1 MEKVAE
7 KRPKRSEV
15 PQELT
20 WNLTDLFSSYEA
32 WEDALVKIEE
42 DLVSIGSFK
51 GRLHEGADV
60 LLDCLMLQ
68 EKLLERLV
76 RAAAY
81 THLRK
86 SEDLTNPVNQADAS
100 RMAALQAKLNAGLS
114 FIQSEILEFPENQV
128 ETYIKN
134 EKGLEPFSKMLSEI
148 MERKPYKLAPETEE
162 ALAVLGEVHDAPYK
176 IFGMAKLADM
186 QFSPIQ
192 DRNGNELANSF
203 ALYEGKYMF
212 SPDTHIRR
220 TAFDSFTNTL
230 QTYKNTIAA
239 VYETEVKKQ
248 VGMSRLR
255 GYQSATDMLLQ
266 PQSVTLEMYHNQL
279 DVIKN
284 ELAPHMRKYAAL
296 KKRVLDLDD
305 MRFCDLQ
312 APLDHD
318 FSPKTTYEQAGRMIL
333 DALQVMGPEYAEVME
348 TALTERWVDLAD
360 NIGKS
365 TGAFCSSP
373 YGVHPFI
380 LMTWTDTMRD
390 AFTLAHELGHAG
402 HFYLA
407 NRKQR
412 IMNVRPSL
420 YFIEAPSTM
429 NEMLLAQHLFSK
441 TNDPKMKRWVINQL
455 MGTYYHNFVTH
466 LLEGEYQRRVYELAE
481 QGCALTASV
490 LSEQTTAV
498 LSEFWGSGVKL
509 DEGAGLTWMR
519 QPHYYMGLYP
529 YTYSAGLTAST
540 IVSQQIKEEGR
551 PAVERWL
558 DVLKTGGTM
567 KPLDLLK
574 HAGVD
579 MSTDQPIR
587 QAVAYVGTLVDELE
601 KLYDPKEDRPD

>member
-20 WNLTDLFSSYEA
+20 WNLTDLFYSYEA

-42 DLVSIGSFK
+42 DLISIGSFK

-60 LLDCLMLQ
+60 LLDCLILQ

-100 RMAALQAKLNAGLS
+100 RMAALRAKLNAGLS

-128 ETYIKN
+128 ETYIKS
-134 EKGLEPFSKMLSEI
+134 EKGLEPFSKMLMEI
-148 MERKPYKLAPETEE
+148 IERKPYKLAPETEK

-186 QFSPIQ
+186 QFSSIQ

-239 VYETEVKKQ
+239 IYETEVKKQ
-248 VGMSRLR
+248 VSMSRLR
-255 GYQSATDMLLQ
+255 GYESVTHMLLQ

-296 KKRVLDLDD
+296 KKRVLDLDE

-318 FSPKTTYEQAGRMIL
+318 FSPKTTFEQAGRMIL
-333 DALQVMGPEYAEVME
+333 DALQVMGTEYAEVME
-348 TALTERWVDLAD
+348 TALTERWIDLAD

-390 AFTLAHELGHAG
+390 AFTLVHELGHAG
-402 HFYLA
+402 HFYFA

-551 PAVERWL
+551 PAVDRWL
-558 DVLKTGGTM
+558 NVLKAGGTM

-579 MSTDQPIR
+579 MSTDQPVR

-601 KLYDPKEDRPD
+601 KLYDTKEDRPD

>member
-51 GRLHEGADV
+51 GRLPEGADV

-558 DVLKTGGTM
+558 NVLKTGGTM

-601 KLYDPKEDRPD
+601 KLYDTKEDRPD

>member
-7 KRPKRSEV
+7 KRPKRCEV
-15 PQELT
+15 PEELT
-20 WNLTDLFSSYEA
+20 WNLADLFSSYEA

-42 DLVSIGSFK
+42 DLASIGSFK
-51 GRLHEGADV
+51 GRLHEGAGV
-60 LLDCLMLQ
+60 LLDCLSLR
-68 EKLLERLV
+68 EILLKRLV

-100 RMAALQAKLNAGLS
+100 RMAALQAKINAGLS

-134 EKGLEPFSKMLSEI
+134 EKGLEPFSKMLTEI
-148 MERKPYKLAPETEE
+148 MELKPYKLAPETEE
-162 ALAVLGEVHDAPYK
+162 ALAVLGEIHDAPYK

-192 DRNGNELANSF
+192 DRNGNTLANSF

-239 VYETEVKKQ
+239 IYETEVKKQ
-248 VGMSRLR
+248 VSMSRLR
-255 GYQSATDMLLQ
+255 GYESVTHMLLQ
-266 PQSVTLEMYHNQL
+266 PQSVTLEMYRNQL

-296 KKRVLDLDD
+296 KKRVLDLDE

-333 DALQVMGPEYAEVME
+333 DALQVMGPEYTEVME

-373 YGVHPFI
+373 YGAHPFI

-402 HFYLA
+402 HFYFA
-407 NRKQR
+407 NREQR

-481 QGCALTASV
+481 QGHALTASV
-490 LSEQTTAV
+490 LSEQTSAV
-498 LSEFWGSGVKL
+498 LSEFWGSGVKV
-509 DEGAGLTWMR
+509 DEGASLTWMR

-551 PAVERWL
+551 PAVDRWL
-558 DVLKTGGTM
+558 NVLKAGGTM

-587 QAVAYVGTLVDELE
+587 RAVTYVGTLVDELE
-601 KLYDPKEDRPD
+601 KLYDKKEDRPD

>member
-7 KRPKRSEV
+7 KRPKRCEV
-15 PQELT
+15 PEELT

-42 DLVSIGSFK
+42 DLASIGSFK
-51 GRLHEGADV
+51 GRLHEGAGV
-60 LLDCLMLQ
+60 LLDCLSLR
-68 EKLLERLV
+68 EILLKRLV

-100 RMAALQAKLNAGLS
+100 RMAALQAKINAGLS

-134 EKGLEPFSKMLSEI
+134 EKGLEPFSKMLTEI
-148 MERKPYKLAPETEE
+148 MELKPYKLAPETEE
-162 ALAVLGEVHDAPYK
+162 ALAVLGEIHDAPYK

-186 QFSPIQ
+186 QFS
-192 DRNGNELANSF
+192 RFRTETAMTLANSF

-239 VYETEVKKQ
+239 IYETEVKKQ
-248 VGMSRLR
+248 VSMSRLR
-255 GYQSATDMLLQ
+255 GYESVTHMLLQ
-266 PQSVTLEMYHNQL
+266 PQSVTLEMYRNQL

-296 KKRVLDLDD
+296 KKRVLDLDE

-333 DALQVMGPEYAEVME
+333 DALQVMGPEYTEVME

-373 YGVHPFI
+373 YGAHPFI

-402 HFYLA
+402 HFYFA
-407 NRKQR
+407 NREQR

-481 QGCALTASV
+481 QGHALTASV
-490 LSEQTTAV
+490 LSEQTSAV
-498 LSEFWGSGVKL
+498 LSEFWGSGVKV
-509 DEGAGLTWMR
+509 DEGASLTWMR

-551 PAVERWL
+551 PAVDRWL
-558 DVLKTGGTM
+558 NVLKAGGTM

-587 QAVAYVGTLVDELE
+587 RAVTYVGTLVDELE
-601 KLYDPKEDRPD
+601 KLYDKKEDRPD

>member
-455 MGTYYHNFVTH
+455 IGTYYHNFVTH

-551 PAVERWL
+551 SAVERWL
-558 DVLKTGGTM
+558 NVLKTGGTM

-601 KLYDPKEDRPD
+601 KLYDPKEGRPD

>member
-7 KRPKRSEV
+7 KRPKRCEV
-15 PQELT
+15 PEELT

-42 DLVSIGSFK
+42 DLASIGSFK
-51 GRLHEGADV
+51 GRLHEGAGV
-60 LLDCLMLQ
+60 LLDCLSLR
-68 EKLLERLV
+68 EILLKRLV

-100 RMAALQAKLNAGLS
+100 RMAALQAKINAGLS

-134 EKGLEPFSKMLSEI
+134 EKGLEPFSKMLTEI
-148 MERKPYKLAPETEE
+148 MELKPYKLAPETEE
-162 ALAVLGEVHDAPYK
+162 ALAVLGEIHDAPYK

-192 DRNGNELANSF
+192 DRNGNTLANSF

-333 DALQVMGPEYAEVME
+333 DALQVMGPEYTEVME

-373 YGVHPFI
+373 YGAHPFI

-402 HFYLA
+402 HFYFA
-407 NRKQR
+407 NREQR

-481 QGCALTASV
+481 QGHALTASV
-490 LSEQTTAV
+490 LSEQTSAV
-498 LSEFWGSGVKL
+498 LSEFWGSGVKV
-509 DEGAGLTWMR
+509 DEGASLTWMR

-551 PAVERWL
+551 PAVDRWL
-558 DVLKTGGTM
+558 NVLKAGGTM

-587 QAVAYVGTLVDELE
+587 RAVTYVGTLVDELE
-601 KLYDPKEDRPD
+601 KLYDKKEDRPD

>member
-1 MEKVAE
+1 MPE
-7 KRPKRSEV
+7 
-15 PQELT
+15 ELT

-42 DLVSIGSFK
+42 DLASIGSFK
-51 GRLHEGADV
+51 GRLHEGAGV
-60 LLDCLMLQ
+60 LLDCLSLR
-68 EKLLERLV
+68 EILLKRLV

-100 RMAALQAKLNAGLS
+100 RMAALQAKINAGLS

-134 EKGLEPFSKMLSEI
+134 EKGLEPFSKMLTEI
-148 MERKPYKLAPETEE
+148 MELKPYKLAPETEE
-162 ALAVLGEVHDAPYK
+162 ALAVLGEIHDAPYK

-192 DRNGNELANSF
+192 DRNGNTLANSF

-239 VYETEVKKQ
+239 IYETEVKKQ
-248 VGMSRLR
+248 VSMSRLR
-255 GYQSATDMLLQ
+255 GYESVTHMLLQ
-266 PQSVTLEMYHNQL
+266 PQSVTLEMYRNQL

-296 KKRVLDLDD
+296 KKRVLDLDE

-333 DALQVMGPEYAEVME
+333 DALQVMGPEYTEVME

-373 YGVHPFI
+373 YGAHPFI

-402 HFYLA
+402 HFYFA
-407 NRKQR
+407 NREQR

-481 QGCALTASV
+481 QGHALTASV
-490 LSEQTTAV
+490 LSEQTSAV
-498 LSEFWGSGVKL
+498 LSEFWGSGVKV
-509 DEGAGLTWMR
+509 DEGASLTWMR

-551 PAVERWL
+551 PAVDRWL
-558 DVLKTGGTM
+558 NVLKAGGTM

-587 QAVAYVGTLVDELE
+587 RAVTYVGTLVDELE
-601 KLYDPKEDRPD
+601 KLYDKKEDRPD

>member
-20 WNLTDLFSSYEA
+20 WNLTDLFPSYEA

-558 DVLKTGGTM
+558 NVLKTGGTM

-574 HAGVD
+574 HAGID

>member
-498 LSEFWGSGVKL
+498 LSEFWGNGVKL

-558 DVLKTGGTM
+558 NVLKTGGTM

-601 KLYDPKEDRPD
+601 KLYDPKEGRPD

>member
-7 KRPKRSEV
+7 KRPNRSEV

-20 WNLTDLFSSYEA
+20 WNLTDLFYSYEA

-42 DLVSIGSFK
+42 DLISIGSFK

-60 LLDCLMLQ
+60 LLDCLILQ

-100 RMAALQAKLNAGLS
+100 RMAALRAKLNAGLS

-128 ETYIKN
+128 ETYIKS
-134 EKGLEPFSKMLSEI
+134 EKGLEPFSKMLMEI
-148 MERKPYKLAPETEE
+148 IERKPYKLAPETEK

-186 QFSPIQ
+186 QFSSIQ

-239 VYETEVKKQ
+239 IYETEVKKQ
-248 VGMSRLR
+248 VSMSRLR
-255 GYQSATDMLLQ
+255 GYESVTHMLLQ

-296 KKRVLDLDD
+296 KKRVLDLDE

-318 FSPKTTYEQAGRMIL
+318 FSPKTTFEQAGRMIL
-333 DALQVMGPEYAEVME
+333 DALQVMGTEYAEVME
-348 TALTERWVDLAD
+348 TALTERWIDLAD

-402 HFYLA
+402 HFYFA

-551 PAVERWL
+551 PAVDRWL
-558 DVLKTGGTM
+558 NVLKAGGTM

-579 MSTDQPIR
+579 MSTDQPVR

-601 KLYDPKEDRPD
+601 KLYDTKEDRPD

>member
-1 MEKVAE
+1 LEKVAE

-128 ETYIKN
+128 ETYIKK

-230 QTYKNTIAA
+230 QIYKNTIAA

-558 DVLKTGGTM
+558 NVLKTGGTM

>member
-1 MEKVAE
+1 LEKVAE

-20 WNLTDLFSSYEA
+20 WNLTDLFYSYEA

-42 DLVSIGSFK
+42 DLISIGSFK

-60 LLDCLMLQ
+60 LLDCLILQ

-100 RMAALQAKLNAGLS
+100 RMAALRAKLNAGLS

-128 ETYIKN
+128 ETYIKS
-134 EKGLEPFSKMLSEI
+134 EKGLEPFSKMLMEI
-148 MERKPYKLAPETEE
+148 IERKPYKLAPETEK

-186 QFSPIQ
+186 QFSSIQ

-230 QTYKNTIAA
+230 QTYKNTISAI
-239 VYETEVKKQ
+239 YETEVKKQ
-248 VGMSRLR
+248 VSMSRLR
-255 GYQSATDMLLQ
+255 GYESVTHMLLQ

-296 KKRVLDLDD
+296 KKRVLDLDE

-318 FSPKTTYEQAGRMIL
+318 FSPKTTFEQAGRMIL
-333 DALQVMGPEYAEVME
+333 DALQVMGTEYAEVME
-348 TALTERWVDLAD
+348 TALTERWIDLAD

-402 HFYLA
+402 HFYFA

-558 DVLKTGGTM
+558 NVLKAGGTM

-579 MSTDQPIR
+579 MSTDQPVR

-601 KLYDPKEDRPD
+601 KLYDTKEDRPD

>member
-20 WNLTDLFSSYEA
+20 WNLTDLFSSYED

-51 GRLHEGADV
+51 GRLHEGGDV

-128 ETYIKN
+128 EMYIKS
-134 EKGLEPFSKMLSEI
+134 EKGLEPFSNMLTEI

-212 SPDTHIRR
+212 SPDAHIRR

-255 GYQSATDMLLQ
+255 GYQSATHMLLQ
-266 PQSVTLEMYHNQL
+266 PQNVTLEMYHNQL

-296 KKRVLDLDD
+296 KKRVLDLHD

-318 FSPKTTYEQAGRMIL
+318 FSPKTTYGQASRMIL

-441 TNDPKMKRWVINQL
+441 TNDPKIKRWVINQL

-558 DVLKTGGTM
+558 NVLKAGGTM

-574 HAGVD
+574 RAGVD

-587 QAVAYVGTLVDELE
+587 RAVAYVGTLVDELE
-601 KLYDPKEDRPD
+601 KLYDTKEDRPD

>member
-42 DLVSIGSFK
+42 DLVLIGSFK

-68 EKLLERLV
+68 EKLLERLIRTV
-76 RAAAY
+76 AY

-114 FIQSEILEFPENQV
+114 FIQSEILEFPEHQV
-128 ETYIKN
+128 ETYIKS
-134 EKGLEPFSKMLSEI
+134 EKGLEPFSKMLMEI

-162 ALAVLGEVHDAPYK
+162 ALAILGEVHDAPYK

-239 VYETEVKKQ
+239 IYETEVKKQ

-255 GYQSATDMLLQ
+255 GYESVTHMLLQ

-296 KKRVLDLDD
+296 KKRVLDLDE

-402 HFYLA
+402 HFYFA

-490 LSEQTTAV
+490 LSEQTNAV

-551 PAVERWL
+551 PAVDRWL
-558 DVLKTGGTM
+558 NVLKAGGTM

-574 HAGVD
+574 HTGVD
-579 MSTDQPIR
+579 MSTDQPVR
-587 QAVAYVGTLVDELE
+587 RAVAYVGTLVDELE
-601 KLYDPKEDRPD
+601 KLYDTKEDRPD

>member
-60 LLDCLMLQ
+60 LLDCLILQ
-68 EKLLERLV
+68 EKLLERLI

-128 ETYIKN
+128 ETYIES
-134 EKGLEPFSKMLSEI
+134 EKGLEPFSKMLMEI

-186 QFSPIQ
+186 QFSSIQ

-239 VYETEVKKQ
+239 IYETEVKKQ
-248 VGMSRLR
+248 VSMSRLR
-255 GYQSATDMLLQ
+255 GYESVTHMLLQ

-279 DVIKN
+279 DVINN

-296 KKRVLDLDD
+296 KKRVLDLDE

-318 FSPKTTYEQAGRMIL
+318 FSPKTTFEQAGRMIL

-402 HFYLA
+402 HFYFA

-498 LSEFWGSGVKL
+498 LSEFWGSEVKL

-551 PAVERWL
+551 PAVDRWL
-558 DVLKTGGTM
+558 NVLKAGGTM

-579 MSTDQPIR
+579 MSTDQPVR
-587 QAVAYVGTLVDELE
+587 RAVAYVGTLVDELE
-601 KLYDPKEDRPD
+601 KLYDTKEDRPD

>member
-20 WNLTDLFSSYEA
+20 WNLTDLFSSYED

-128 ETYIKN
+128 EMYIKS
-134 EKGLEPFSKMLSEI
+134 EKGLEPFSNMLTEI

-212 SPDTHIRR
+212 SPDAHIRR

-255 GYQSATDMLLQ
+255 GYQSVTHMLLQ
-266 PQSVTLEMYHNQL
+266 PQNVTLEMYHNQL

-305 MRFCDLQ
+305 LRFCDLQ

-318 FSPKTTYEQAGRMIL
+318 FSPKTTYEQASRMIL

-529 YTYSAGLTAST
+529 YTYSSGLTAST

-551 PAVERWL
+551 PAVDRWL
-558 DVLKTGGTM
+558 NVLKAGGTM

-587 QAVAYVGTLVDELE
+587 RAVAYVGTLVDELE
-601 KLYDPKEDRPD
+601 KLYDTKEDRPD

>member
-128 ETYIKN
+128 ETYIKS

-284 ELAPHMRKYAAL
+284 ELAPHMCKYAAL

-455 MGTYYHNFVTH
+455 IGTYYHNFVTH

-551 PAVERWL
+551 SAVERWL
-558 DVLKTGGTM
+558 NVLKTGGTM

-601 KLYDPKEDRPD
+601 KLYDPKEGRPD

>member
-20 WNLTDLFSSYEA
+20 WNLTDLFYSYEA
-32 WEDALVKIEE
+32 WEDTLVKIEE
-42 DLVSIGSFK
+42 DLISIGSFK

-60 LLDCLMLQ
+60 LLDCLILQ

-100 RMAALQAKLNAGLS
+100 RMAALRAKLNAGLS

-128 ETYIKN
+128 ETYIKS
-134 EKGLEPFSKMLSEI
+134 EKGLEPFSKMLMEI
-148 MERKPYKLAPETEE
+148 IERKPYKLAPETEK

-186 QFSPIQ
+186 QFSSIQ

-239 VYETEVKKQ
+239 IYETEVKKQ
-248 VGMSRLR
+248 VSMSRLR
-255 GYQSATDMLLQ
+255 GYESVTHMLLQ

-296 KKRVLDLDD
+296 KKRVLDLDE

-318 FSPKTTYEQAGRMIL
+318 FSPKTTFEQAGRMIL
-333 DALQVMGPEYAEVME
+333 DALQVMGTEYAEVME
-348 TALTERWVDLAD
+348 TALTERWIDLAD

-402 HFYLA
+402 HFYFA

-551 PAVERWL
+551 PAVDRWL
-558 DVLKTGGTM
+558 NVLKAGGTM

-579 MSTDQPIR
+579 MSTDQPVR

-601 KLYDPKEDRPD
+601 KLYDTKEDRPD

>member
-20 WNLTDLFSSYEA
+20 WNLTDLFSSYED

-128 ETYIKN
+128 ETYIKS
-134 EKGLEPFSKMLSEI
+134 EKGLEPFSKMLTEI

-212 SPDTHIRR
+212 SPDAHIRR

-255 GYQSATDMLLQ
+255 GYQSVTHMLLQ
-266 PQSVTLEMYHNQL
+266 PQNVTLEMYNNQL

-296 KKRVLDLDD
+296 KKRVLDIDD
-305 MRFCDLQ
+305 LRFCDLQ

-318 FSPKTTYEQAGRMIL
+318 FSPKTTYEQASRMIL

-558 DVLKTGGTM
+558 NVLKAGGTM

-574 HAGVD
+574 RAGVD

-587 QAVAYVGTLVDELE
+587 RAVAYVGTLVDELE
-601 KLYDPKEDRPD
+601 KLYDTKEDRPD

>member
-20 WNLTDLFSSYEA
+20 WNLTDLFSSYED

-128 ETYIKN
+128 ETYIKS
-134 EKGLEPFSKMLSEI
+134 EKGLEPFSNMLTEI

-212 SPDTHIRR
+212 SPDAHIRR

-255 GYQSATDMLLQ
+255 GYQSVTHMLLQ
-266 PQSVTLEMYHNQL
+266 PQNVTLEMYHNQL

-305 MRFCDLQ
+305 LRFCDLQ

-318 FSPKTTYEQAGRMIL
+318 FSPKTTYEQASRMIL

-558 DVLKTGGTM
+558 NVLKAGGTM

-574 HAGVD
+574 RAGVD

-587 QAVAYVGTLVDELE
+587 RAVAYVGTLVDELE
-601 KLYDPKEDRPD
+601 KLYDTKEDRPD

>member
-7 KRPKRSEV
+7 KRPNRSEV

-20 WNLTDLFSSYEA
+20 WNLTDLFYSYEA

-42 DLVSIGSFK
+42 DLISIGSFK

-60 LLDCLMLQ
+60 LLDCLILQ

-100 RMAALQAKLNAGLS
+100 RMAALRAKLNAGLS

-128 ETYIKN
+128 ETYIKS
-134 EKGLEPFSKMLSEI
+134 EKGLEPFSKMLMEI
-148 MERKPYKLAPETEE
+148 IERKPYKLAPETEK

-186 QFSPIQ
+186 QFSSIQ

-239 VYETEVKKQ
+239 IYETEVKKQ
-248 VGMSRLR
+248 VSMSRLR
-255 GYQSATDMLLQ
+255 GYESVTHMLLQ

-296 KKRVLDLDD
+296 KKRVLDLDE

-318 FSPKTTYEQAGRMIL
+318 FSPKTTFEQAGRMIL
-333 DALQVMGPEYAEVME
+333 DALQVMGTEYAEVME
-348 TALTERWVDLAD
+348 TALTERWIDLAD

-402 HFYLA
+402 HFYFA

-551 PAVERWL
+551 PAVDRWL
-558 DVLKTGGTM
+558 NVLKAGGTM

-579 MSTDQPIR
+579 MSTDQPVR
-587 QAVAYVGTLVDELE
+587 
-601 KLYDPKEDRPD
+601 

>member
-60 LLDCLMLQ
+60 LLDCLILQ
-68 EKLLERLV
+68 EKLLERLI

-86 SEDLTNPVNQADAS
+86 SEDLTKPVNQADAS

-128 ETYIKN
+128 ETYIES
-134 EKGLEPFSKMLSEI
+134 EKGLEPFSKMLMEI

-162 ALAVLGEVHDAPYK
+162 ALAILGEVHDAPYK

-239 VYETEVKKQ
+239 IYETEVKKQ

-255 GYQSATDMLLQ
+255 GYESVTHMLLQ

-296 KKRVLDLDD
+296 KKRVLDLDE

-402 HFYLA
+402 HFYFA

-551 PAVERWL
+551 PAVDRWL
-558 DVLKTGGTM
+558 NVLKAGGTM

-579 MSTDQPIR
+579 MSTDQPVR
-587 QAVAYVGTLVDELE
+587 RAVAYVGTLVDELE
-601 KLYDPKEDRPD
+601 KLYDTKEDRPD

>member
-20 WNLTDLFSSYEA
+20 WNLTDLFPSYEA

-255 GYQSATDMLLQ
+255 GYQSATDILLQ

-558 DVLKTGGTM
+558 NVLKTGGTM

>member
-60 LLDCLMLQ
+60 LLDCLILQ
-68 EKLLERLV
+68 EKLLERLI

-128 ETYIKN
+128 ETYIES
-134 EKGLEPFSKMLSEI
+134 EKGLEPFSKMLMEI

-239 VYETEVKKQ
+239 IYETEVKKQ

-255 GYQSATDMLLQ
+255 GYESVTHMLLQ

-296 KKRVLDLDD
+296 KKRVLDLDE

-402 HFYLA
+402 HFYFA

-551 PAVERWL
+551 PAVDRWL
-558 DVLKTGGTM
+558 NVLKAGGTM

-579 MSTDQPIR
+579 MSTDQPVR
-587 QAVAYVGTLVDELE
+587 RAVAYVGTLVDELD
-601 KLYDPKEDRPD
+601 KLYDTKEDRPD

>member
-162 ALAVLGEVHDAPYK
+162 AFAVLGEVHDAPYK

-192 DRNGNELANSF
+192 DRNGNDLANSF

-558 DVLKTGGTM
+558 NVLKTGGTM

-601 KLYDPKEDRPD
+601 KLYDTKEDRPD

>member
-7 KRPKRSEV
+7 KRPKRCEV
-15 PQELT
+15 PEELT
-20 WNLTDLFSSYEA
+20 WNLTDLFSSYET

-42 DLVSIGSFK
+42 DLASIGSFK
-51 GRLHEGADV
+51 GRLHEGAGV
-60 LLDCLMLQ
+60 LLDCLSLR
-68 EKLLERLV
+68 EILLKRLV

-100 RMAALQAKLNAGLS
+100 RMAALQAKINAGLS

-134 EKGLEPFSKMLSEI
+134 EKGLEPFSKMLTEI
-148 MERKPYKLAPETEE
+148 MELKPYKLAPETEE
-162 ALAVLGEVHDAPYK
+162 ALAVLGEIHDAPYK

-192 DRNGNELANSF
+192 DRNGNTLANSF

-239 VYETEVKKQ
+239 IYETEVKKQ
-248 VGMSRLR
+248 VSMSRLR
-255 GYQSATDMLLQ
+255 GYESVTHMLLQ
-266 PQSVTLEMYHNQL
+266 PQSVTLEMYRNQL

-296 KKRVLDLDD
+296 KKRVLDLDE

-333 DALQVMGPEYAEVME
+333 DALQVMGPEYTEVME

-373 YGVHPFI
+373 YGAHPFI

-402 HFYLA
+402 HFYFA
-407 NRKQR
+407 NREQR

-481 QGCALTASV
+481 QGHALTASV
-490 LSEQTTAV
+490 LSEQTSAV
-498 LSEFWGSGVKL
+498 LSEFWGSGVKV
-509 DEGAGLTWMR
+509 DEGASLTWMR

-551 PAVERWL
+551 PAVDRWL
-558 DVLKTGGTM
+558 NVLKAGGTM

-587 QAVAYVGTLVDELE
+587 RAVTYVGTLVDELE
-601 KLYDPKEDRPD
+601 KLYDKKEDRPD

>member
-60 LLDCLMLQ
+60 LLDCLILQ
-68 EKLLERLV
+68 EKLLERLI

-128 ETYIKN
+128 ETYIES
-134 EKGLEPFSKMLSEI
+134 EKGLEPFSKMLMEI

-239 VYETEVKKQ
+239 IYETEVKKQ

-255 GYQSATDMLLQ
+255 GYESVTHMLLQ

-296 KKRVLDLDD
+296 KKRVLDLDE

-380 LMTWTDTMRD
+380 LVTWTDTMRD

-402 HFYLA
+402 HFYFA

-551 PAVERWL
+551 PAVDRWL
-558 DVLKTGGTM
+558 NVLKAGGTM

-579 MSTDQPIR
+579 MSTDQPVR
-587 QAVAYVGTLVDELE
+587 RAVAYVGTLVDELE
-601 KLYDPKEDRPD
+601 KLYDTKEDRPD